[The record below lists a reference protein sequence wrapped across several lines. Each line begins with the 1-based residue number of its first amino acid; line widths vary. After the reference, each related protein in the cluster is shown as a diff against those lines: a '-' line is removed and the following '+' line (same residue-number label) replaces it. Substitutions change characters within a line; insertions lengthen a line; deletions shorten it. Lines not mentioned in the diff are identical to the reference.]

1 MNDIKY
7 LGVQGL
13 EELIAITKNNF
24 AKKADTLQFDVM
36 PDPANYTGKVVQYVG
51 VSDESYTRS
60 HFYYSDG
67 TRWTGET
74 ISDEQTI
81 KIKIVYALPDWIS
94 ADPQVLYVLK
104 GTENKLL
111 SLYVKNTA
119 VNDSWYTTESSGSF
133 AIVDDLPEWYAADH
147 NTIYFKAEG
156 SDAALT
162 GYIKNTGASDAWYTV
177 GAQQEVDTFLS
188 STSTNPVQNKIVYAA
203 IQDVLAQVANVYH
216 FKGSCKAAA
225 LPSEGNVVGDTWNLE
240 DASSYGPAGVNVAW
254 TGTEWDALSGD
265 MNYMRGLHDPN
276 FSGSTA
282 VTSGEKTLRPN
293 ETIVAFTCPKRGFV
307 LMGLRMTDISGPHAT
322 LGSLSIS
329 VPGIDTDFLGK
340 YVFSTFVPVNKGD
353 VISITNDDSDNRA
366 YFSYSIRFVPY
377 QVQ

>member
-13 EELIAITKNNF
+13 EELITITKNNL

-51 VSDESYTRS
+51 VSDSSYTRS

-133 AIVDDLPEWYAADH
+133 AVVDDLPEWYAADH

-156 SDAALT
+156 ANAALT
-162 GYIKNTGASDAWYTV
+162 GYIKNTEASDAWYTV
-177 GAQQEVDTFLS
+177 GAQQEVDTFMS
-188 STSTNPVQNKIVYAA
+188 STSTNPVQNKVVYAA
-203 IQDVLAQVANVYH
+203 IQDVLAQVVNVYH
-216 FKGSCKAAA
+216 FKGSCRTAA
-225 LPSEGNVVGDTWNLE
+225 LPSEGNIVGDTWNLE

-276 FSGSTA
+276 FSGLI
-282 VTSGEKTLRPN
+282 TSSEILPSSGSYHTVFECPARGNLS
-293 ETIVAFTCPKRGFV
+293 IFILGGQADVAINSS
-307 LMGLRMTDISGPHAT
+307 GLLYDDDDSSPYKDIS
-322 LGSLSIS
+322 I
-329 VPGIDTDFLGK
+329 
-340 YVFSTFVPVNKGD
+340 PVNKGD
-353 VISITNDDSDNRA
+353 VLKIKGKSSGGNYRYI
-366 YFSYSIRFVPY
+366 FVPY
-377 QVQ
+377 KVQ

>member
-13 EELIAITKNNF
+13 EELIALTKNNL

-36 PDPANYTGKVVQYVG
+36 PDPVKYTGKVVQYVG
-51 VSDESYTRS
+51 ISDVSYTRS

-81 KIKIVYALPDWIS
+81 KIKIVYALPDWIN

-133 AIVDDLPEWYAADH
+133 AIVNDLPEWYAADH

-162 GYIKNTGASDAWYTV
+162 GYIKNTEASDAWYTV

-203 IQDVLAQVANVYH
+203 IQDVLAKIVNVYH
-216 FKGSCKAAA
+216 FKGSCLTAD
-225 LPSEGNVVGDTWNLE
+225 LPSEGNAVGDTWNLE
-240 DASSYGPAGVNVAW
+240 DASIYGPAGVNVAW

-265 MNYMRGLHDPN
+265 INSYKTEETIIGKWINGKPIYRRIFNLSEHTEIPDIFTETTHNYYTPKIKDIDLLINANYTIITVLKRN
-276 FSGSTA
+276 NYRSCSVGSTA
-282 VTSGEKTLRPN
+282 RLDLENGS
-293 ETIVAFTCPKRGFV
+293 IFVASK
-307 LMGLRMTDISGPHAT
+307 
-322 LGSLSIS
+322 
-329 VPGIDTDFLGK
+329 
-340 YVFSTFVPVNKGD
+340 
-353 VISITNDDSDNRA
+353 DDSTTTYEAMYTTVEYTKTTD
-366 YFSYSIRFVPY
+366 
-377 QVQ
+377 

>member
-1 MNDIKY
+1 MNNIKY

-13 EELIAITKNNF
+13 EELITITKNNL

-51 VSDESYTRS
+51 VSDSSYTRS

-81 KIKIVYALPDWIS
+81 KIKIVYALPDWIN

-133 AIVDDLPEWYAADH
+133 AIVDDLPEWYEADR

-156 SDAALT
+156 ANAALT
-162 GYIKNTGASDAWYTV
+162 GYIKNTESSDAWYTV

-188 STSTNPVQNKIVYAA
+188 STSTNPVQNKVVYAA
-203 IQDVLAQVANVYH
+203 IQDVLAQVVNVYH

-265 MNYMRGLHDPN
+265 MNYMRGLHDLDW
-276 FSGSTA
+276 SKA
-282 VTSGEKTLRPN
+282 
-293 ETIVAFTCPKRGFV
+293 TISAKINIQDNVVYTCPSRGFV
-307 LMGLRMTDISGPHAT
+307 MLSLVRHDNANV
-322 LGSLSIS
+322 SLSIS
-329 VPGIDTDFLGK
+329 GFKPN
-340 YVFSTFVPVNKGD
+340 FVETSGVGTISFPVNKDD
-353 VISITNDDSDNRA
+353 VIRFNYSWESSSSK
-366 YFSYSIRFVPY
+366 SYDYYINFIPY
-377 QVQ
+377 KVQ

>member
-1 MNDIKY
+1 MTDNKY
-7 LGVQGL
+7 IGVQGL
-13 EELIAITKNNF
+13 EELITITKNNL

-36 PDPANYTGKVVQYVG
+36 PDPVKYIGKVVQYVG
-51 VSDESYTRS
+51 VSDVSYTRS

-67 TRWTGET
+67 TRWTGEI

-81 KIKIVYALPDWIS
+81 KIKIVYNLPDWIS
-94 ADPQVLYVLK
+94 ADPQFLYVLK

-133 AIVDDLPEWYAADH
+133 AIVNDLPEWYAADH

-162 GYIKNTGASDAWYTV
+162 GYIKNTEASDAWYTV

-225 LPSEGNVVGDTWNLE
+225 LPSEGNIVGDTWNLE

-265 MNYMRGLHDPN
+265 MNYMRGLHDPDWSDAIKYIN
-276 FSGSTA
+276 DHFSGVYT
-282 VTSGEKTLRPN
+282 
-293 ETIVAFTCPKRGFV
+293 FTCPKSGFISFDTGTSV
-307 LMGLRMTDISGPHAT
+307 IVTINDIMTLDGRIFRESG
-322 LGSLSIS
+322 
-329 VPGIDTDFLGK
+329 F
-340 YVFSTFVPVNKGD
+340 PVNIGD
-353 VISITNDDSDNRA
+353 KITWDYTNTSQ
-366 YFSYSIRFVPY
+366 SYSELKYIFVPY
-377 QVQ
+377 KVQ

>member
-13 EELIAITKNNF
+13 EELITITKNNL

-36 PDPANYTGKVVQYVG
+36 PDPVKYTGKVVQYVG
-51 VSDESYTRS
+51 VSDVSYTRS

-156 SDAALT
+156 SGAALT
-162 GYIKNTGASDAWYTV
+162 GYIKNTEASDAWYTV

-203 IQDVLAQVANVYH
+203 IQDVLAKVANVYH
-216 FKGSCKAAA
+216 FKGSCLTAD
-225 LPSEGNVVGDTWNLE
+225 LPSEGNAVGDTWNLE
-240 DASSYGPAGVNVAW
+240 DDSSYGPAGTNVAW

-265 MNYMRGLHDPN
+265 MNYMRGLHDPDW
-276 FSGSTA
+276 SKAIISSSTVPWA
-282 VTSGEKTLRPN
+282 SMMYTTV
-293 ETIVAFTCPKRGFV
+293 FTCPDRGSITLKPVDSHIKINDLEITANDYFNSS
-307 LMGLRMTDISGPHAT
+307 DI
-322 LGSLSIS
+322 IS
-329 VPGIDTDFLGK
+329 
-340 YVFSTFVPVNKGD
+340 VPVNKGD
-353 VISITNDDSDNRA
+353 TIRA
-366 YFSYSIRFVPY
+366 TGSSLNSSCAYIFVPY
-377 QVQ
+377 KVQ

>member
-13 EELIAITKNNF
+13 EELIALTKNNL

-36 PDPANYTGKVVQYVG
+36 PDPVKYTGKVVQYVG
-51 VSDESYTRS
+51 VSDVSYTRS

-162 GYIKNTGASDAWYTV
+162 GYIKNTEASDAWYTV

-216 FKGSCKAAA
+216 FKGSCMAAA
-225 LPSEGNVVGDTWNLE
+225 LPSEGNIVGDTWNLE

-254 TGTEWDALSGD
+254 TGTAWDALSGD
-265 MNYMRGLHDPN
+265 INYMRGLHDPDW
-276 FSGSTA
+276 SG
-282 VTSGEKTLRPN
+282 VIEHN
-293 ETIVAFTCPKRGFV
+293 EGYFEGVYTFTCPKRGCIN
-307 LMGLRMTDISGPHAT
+307 LLTSQEIT
-322 LGSLSIS
+322 LTING
-329 VPGIDTDFLGK
+329 V
-340 YVFSTFVPVNKGD
+340 TFKQRHQYRSFPVNKGD
-353 VISITNDDSDNRA
+353 KVT
-366 YFSYSIRFVPY
+366 FSGGTSQSHGSFNYVFVPY
-377 QVQ
+377 KVQ

>member
-13 EELIAITKNNF
+13 EELITITKNNL

-51 VSDESYTRS
+51 VSDSSYTRS

-67 TRWTGET
+67 TRWIGET

-133 AIVDDLPEWYAADH
+133 AIVDDLPEWYEADH
-147 NTIYFKAEG
+147 NTVYFKAEG
-156 SDAALT
+156 ANALT
-162 GYIKNTGASDAWYTV
+162 GYIKNTEASDAWYIV

-188 STSTNPVQNKIVYAA
+188 STSANPVQNKVVYAA
-203 IQDVLAQVANVYH
+203 IQDVLAQVVNVYH

-265 MNYMRGLHDPN
+265 MNYMRGLHDPD
-276 FSGSTA
+276 FSGI
-282 VTSGEKTLRPN
+282 VTYNDNSFRGKYT
-293 ETIVAFTCPKRGFV
+293 FTCPKRGFININSN
-307 LMGLRMTDISGPHAT
+307 GGIKIAINDISFEKGFFGYNA
-322 LGSLSIS
+322 S
-329 VPGIDTDFLGK
+329 F
-340 YVFSTFVPVNKGD
+340 PVNKD
-353 VISITNDDSDNRA
+353 DKITFSNADQSRDSFR
-366 YFSYSIRFVPY
+366 YLFVPY
-377 QVQ
+377 KVQ